1 MVVDYSPRNRNKSAF
16 FGHSGCRKRDQ
27 WLKQDLDSF
36 SHWSMPSDHRG
47 HGIDNQCRE
56 RTLRFMT
63 SPEESTLWILFE
75 VSPELQ
81 RETEEFWIETNLSNS

>member
-16 FGHSGCRKRDQ
+16 FGHSGCRKKDQ

-36 SHWSMPSDHRG
+36 SHGSMLSDST
-47 HGIDNQCRE
+47 DNQRHE